1 MEIRDAVFIYI
12 RKRGKG
18 QRKRGTVVRHLTFEL
33 NRRGR
38 NQDDENHIR
47 TFLGWAEVETA
58 DIKSPENWCPIED
71 TMATP

>member
-1 MEIRDAVFIYI
+1 
-12 RKRGKG
+12 
-18 QRKRGTVVRHLTFEL
+18 VRHLTFEL